1 MQFFR
6 DVEIVNLHQLEAT
19 NSTAAAGL
27 LRSRIQ
33 ANAEVLVVAQ
43 HDRVQ
48 WLPAIALAFQTRMIR
63 VKHYVVGHE
72 LPLIFNSTW
81 PDAPI
86 TFYSADADGLET
98 ARLRGWNTVH
108 ASSATIEEVTSAI
121 YSEI

>member
-1 MQFFR
+1 MQLFR
-6 DVEIVNLHQLEAT
+6 EAEIVNINELEAA
-19 NSTAAAGL
+19 NSTEAAGL

-33 ANAEVLVVAQ
+33 ANTEVLVVANL
-43 HDRVQ
+43 DRVQ
-48 WLPAIALAFQTRMIR
+48 WLPAIALSLQTRMIR

-86 TFYSADADGLET
+86 TFYSADLDALET
-98 ARLRGWNTVH
+98 ARLRGWNTVE
-108 ASSATIEEVTSAI
+108 ASTSSIEEVTSAI